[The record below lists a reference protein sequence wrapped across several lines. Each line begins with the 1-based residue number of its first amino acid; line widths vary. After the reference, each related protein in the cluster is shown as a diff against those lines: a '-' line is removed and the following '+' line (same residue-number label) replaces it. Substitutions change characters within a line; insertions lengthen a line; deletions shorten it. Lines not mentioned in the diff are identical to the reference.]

1 MVFFLFIFEQKLLKN
16 IFFLLFLFLIIGSC
30 TRPSDA
36 TVSSLLFETNSY
48 KAMNQDKKLVFLD
61 SLNSFSRSFK
71 NDSLTRKYLFDL
83 SAEYYYLNENEK
95 SLALCQEVLQ
105 FSEKAKDTLAI
116 AQSYFFIGD
125 TYEVSHKDSAYIY
138 YHQAEKLYRLL
149 NNQALIGKML
159 FNKGYLLFYEGNYV
173 ESEIQVSKSLKFLK
187 DSDDKKMLFSCYNLM
202 GAIFEKLEEYDNAL
216 RYYLLAKK
224 ELKYLKDDTVF
235 DKNNS
240 HLVSVSINIS
250 NVYMEMKQYKNSIKE
265 LEYVKS
271 PILKSEWPNTY
282 ATVLG
287 NMGYIKMK
295 SGNLSG
301 VEKLLKEAL
310 DISQQ
315 DGNEAS
321 VVYKLNNLG
330 EYYSVVKDTAQ
341 SIRYLKQSLQ
351 LAEKLKSSDDIKIN
365 LKLLSKIDHRNNS
378 FYNKRYISI
387 SDSLT
392 KVQRNN
398 RNKYARIEYETSTVE
413 DENKSLSAKN
423 LYLIIGSFLI
433 IFISGGVLTYRYV
446 KNKKIELAHQKQH
459 QKAEEEIFELLKEY
473 QTKFNTIKLK
483 EQNRISRELHD
494 SVLNK
499 LYGTRLQLGILN
511 SSDALEVKKK
521 RLDYVDLLQEI
532 ELEIR
537 NISHDLHTDGIEVH
551 LEYTNLLEDL
561 IQEKNDLAKTH
572 FTFSDTTELDWNT
585 IDGLVKIAIYRIIQE
600 TLQNVIK
607 HSKADNC
614 AVTLTQIDSN
624 KLQMLVED
632 DGKGFDSNNKK
643 NIGLGLKNIQERA
656 GLAEAELFI
665 TSNLGIG
672 TKIEVVF
679 NC

>member
-1 MVFFLFIFEQKLLKN
+1 MKNTFIF
-16 IFFLLFLFLIIGSC
+16 I
-30 TRPSDA
+30 
-36 TVSSLLFETNSY
+36 SLLLLVFLCFCTKHKDVNGNFSVFKSKNY
-48 KAMNQDKKLVFLD
+48 VVLNTDKKLHFLD
-61 SLNSFSRSFK
+61 SLQSLTTSLK
-71 NDSLTRKYLFDL
+71 NDSITRFYLIDL
-83 SAEYYYLNENEK
+83 SAEYYFLNQNAK
-95 SLALCQEVLQ
+95 SFDASKIALE
-105 FSEKAKDTLAI
+105 FANRANDTMAI
-116 AQSYFFIGD
+116 AKSYYYIGD
-125 TYEVSHKDSAYIY
+125 TYEVSHKDSAYYY

-149 NNQALIGKML
+149 NNQAMIGKML

-173 ESEIQVSKSLKFLK
+173 ESEIQVSKSLQFLK
-187 DSDDKKMLFSCYNLM
+187 DSEDKKMIFSCYILL
-202 GAIFEKLEEYDNAL
+202 GATFEKLEEYNNAL
-216 RYYLLAKK
+216 KYYLLAKN
-224 ELKYLKDDTVF
+224 ELSHLFKKDSTP
-235 DKNNS
+235 DKNNNY
-240 HLVSVSINIS
+240 LVSLSINIS
-250 NVYMEMKQYKNSIKE
+250 NVYMQMQQYGKSIKE
-265 LEYVKS
+265 LENVMS
-271 PILKSEWPNTY
+271 PTLKKEWASYY
-282 ATVLG
+282 ANIIGNLG
-287 NMGYIKMK
+287 YTKMK
-295 SGNLSG
+295 SGHLSG
-301 VEKLLKEAL
+301 VEKLFKEAL
-310 DISQQ
+310 EISQQ
-315 DGNEAS
+315 VGNEAS

-330 EYYSVVKDTAQ
+330 EYYAVVRDTLQ

-365 LKLLSKIDHRNNS
+365 LKLLSKIDHRNDS
-378 FYNKRYISI
+378 FYNKRYIAI

-433 IFISGGVLTYRYV
+433 ILISGGVLTYRYV
-446 KNKKIELAHQKQH
+446 KNKKRELAHQKQH

-511 SSDALEVKKK
+511 GSDALEVKEK

-551 LEYTNLLEDL
+551 LEYNNLLQDL

-600 TLQNVIK
+600 ALQNVIK
-607 HSKADNC
+607 HSEADNC
-614 AVTLTQIDSN
+614 AVTLTQIDTN

-632 DGKGFDSNNKK
+632 DGKGFDSTNKK
-643 NIGLGLKNIQERA
+643 NIGIGLKNIQERA
-656 GLAEAELFI
+656 GLAQVELVI

>member
-16 IFFLLFLFLIIGSC
+16 SFLLLFLFVIIGSC
-30 TRPSDA
+30 TRPTDA
-36 TVSSLLFETNSY
+36 TVSSLLFETISY
-48 KAMNQDKKLVFLD
+48 KAMGTDKKLLFLD
-61 SLNSFSRSFK
+61 SINSLSSSVK
-71 NDSLTRKYLFDL
+71 NDSITRKFLLDL
-83 SAEYYYLNENEK
+83 STEYYYLNKNTK
-95 SLALCQEVLQ
+95 SFAVCQKALLLSKQ
-105 FSEKAKDTLAI
+105 AKDTTAI
-116 AQSYFFIGD
+116 AKSYYYIGD
-125 TYEVSHKDSAYIY
+125 TYEVSHKDSAYYY

-149 NNQALIGKML
+149 NNQAMTGRML

-173 ESEIQVSKSLKFLK
+173 ESEIQVSKSLQFLK
-187 DSDDKKMLFSCYNLM
+187 DSEDKKMLFSCYILL
-202 GAIFEKLEEYDNAL
+202 GATLEKLEEYNNAL
-216 RYYLLAKK
+216 KYYLLAKNELSHLLKK
-224 ELKYLKDDTVF
+224 ESTPDY
-235 DKNNS
+235 
-240 HLVSVSINIS
+240 LVSVSVNIS
-250 NVYMEMKQYKNSIKE
+250 NVYMEMKQYENSIKE
-265 LEYVKS
+265 LENVMSPTLKKEWASYYAKIIGNLGYV
-271 PILKSEWPNTY
+271 
-282 ATVLG
+282 
-287 NMGYIKMK
+287 KMK
-295 SGNLSG
+295 SGHLSG

-310 DISQQ
+310 EISQQ
-315 DGNEAS
+315 VGNEAS

-330 EYYSVVKDTAQ
+330 EYYAVVRDTLQ

-365 LKLLSKIDHRNNS
+365 LKLLSKIDYRNDS
-378 FYNKRYISI
+378 FYNKRYIAI

-433 IFISGGVLTYRYV
+433 ILISGGVLTYRYV
-446 KNKKIELAHQKQH
+446 KNKKRELAHQKQH

-511 SSDALEVKKK
+511 SSDALEVKEK

-551 LEYTNLLEDL
+551 LEYSNLLEDL

-600 TLQNVIK
+600 ALQNVIK
-607 HSKADNC
+607 HSEADNC
-614 AVTLTQIDSN
+614 AVTLTQIDTN

-632 DGKGFDSNNKK
+632 DGKGFDSANQENDG
-643 NIGLGLKNIQERA
+643 IGLKNILERA
-656 GLAEAELFI
+656 GLAQAELVI